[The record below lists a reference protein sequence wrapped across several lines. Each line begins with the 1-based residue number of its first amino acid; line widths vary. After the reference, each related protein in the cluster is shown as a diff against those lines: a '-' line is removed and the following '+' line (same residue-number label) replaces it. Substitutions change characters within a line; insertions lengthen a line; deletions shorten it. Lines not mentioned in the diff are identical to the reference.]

1 MEYWSDQQA
10 EYYDDGGYMGQDMPE
25 YQGDDQTYG
34 GEHYSDEIMNS
45 SPSPAERGTVMSRY
59 SQRYEPLDD
68 IEEYPEDYG
77 QPQPQAFPSHSTF
90 RYGHMPSQNQASFH
104 SLAPRTRFP
113 FHTQQTQFSR
123 AFHNMPGPQQ
133 RNAPPPPLPQP
144 SRHQAGPALFDP
156 AVSQSR
162 VEERTQNS
170 RPEASTSGPQVVGQK
185 IKLRPV
191 SELPDMYRAMF
202 KFGVFN
208 AVQSSCFDDL
218 LHTPENLVR
227 RLPAIFGSALMKKKK
242 IIGSPTGSGKTV
254 LFELAIIKMLT
265 EAGPGSRAKCVYI
278 APTKALCGERYRD
291 WSNKFDALGFKC
303 ESTTPKF
310 GIPHSNDY
318 NDIGCELTGD
328 TVHFGRGVWG
338 EAKNASIIVTTGEKW
353 DSLTRNWSDYSNI
366 LSTIQLFL
374 VDEVHILN
382 ESRGSTLEVVVS
394 RMKIRGSG
402 VRFVVVSATVPNIQD
417 IAAWI
422 GSSGGK
428 GVAKVFEF
436 GEDYRPCKLTRH
448 VIGVP
453 RQKGSNDFVFART
466 LDFKLYNVLQTY
478 SEGKP
483 ILVFVSTRKGV
494 FGTAEQ
500 LQKEF
505 KAAEEKRQKTPWT
518 KPVRI
523 DHTFSDKRLGELAA
537 YGIGVH
543 HAGLTLDDRR
553 AMEELYLKKVLRI
566 MVATSTLAV
575 GVNLP
580 AHTVVI
586 RGVHTFQN
594 NAMVEYSDLDV
605 MQMLGRAGRPQ
616 FDKEGVAIIICE
628 VELEHKY
635 RSLVQGKSIVESSL
649 QNNLA
654 EHLNSEIGLGT
665 ITNVTSAKEWLKQ
678 SFLYQRIQKN
688 PAHYSMNKDAN
699 QSWEEK
705 MDGIVTEGVD
715 SLRKSQLIDEADD
728 DDETLQSTEFGDI
741 MSKFY
746 IRQATMCSIL
756 ALPETVN
763 LRGVLEMISTSEEL
777 AESKLRG
784 SERSVYNKLR
794 KHNDVRFEVKKMEK
808 TSDKVF
814 VLIQAVLGGI
824 PLNDN
829 EYKTGDSQIHL
840 EAFSVFRHLP
850 RIARAVV
857 EVAIA
862 RQRGAQLKYG
872 LELLRCLTAK
882 AWEDRPVALKQL
894 ESIGEKSLKILTERG
909 ITSLAI
915 LRKQDALR
923 LETIL
928 NRRPPFGLQLLSAIR
943 EFPLYSLK
951 VVEQE
956 VQSDGGKNPVKVIL
970 GISCGLA
977 EETPESNASKKKTKP
992 RYTNMTGVLTLTSD
1006 HQFVDFRRIATKSLK
1021 EEKHFDLEVSLDKPS
1036 QSVIVYMV
1044 SESYVGVT
1052 VTKAYKPEI
1061 PSSEYPT
1068 RVTKPSTV
1076 LDMELDGL
1084 EDCPELFSTDD
1095 VDCNG
1100 EIIVKYEP
1108 DPVVVKDLTKP
1119 KPSIT
1124 TAAKLLEK
1132 GNGQKSKPTATEY
1145 LPEPEQLPNG
1155 NYRCNH
1161 SCKDKTACRHLC
1173 CREGLPKPSKPG
1185 KTQAS
1190 TAHISPQPPPPQ
1202 PPAKME
1208 PILARPLPKKYNFKS
1223 KAATS
1228 VKPDRT
1234 LEDLEKLH
1242 KVTNVEGNLNL
1253 PKGHRLKLEPVPSSS
1268 GSATKSKKKRLPTPD
1283 FDIDFTE
1290 IHDEKQDTLK
1300 RRMLVELSDDEDELP
1315 DADQVFDS
1323 LRKGSSK
1330 KRKQLSDSFS
1340 DPDMDALIRDF
1351 PDSTGHD
1358 SVINTRRSPQASPIK
1373 RIKPTREVYRST
1385 DPLFLPSTSDDV
1397 PTNLDSIVNDDDDSE
1412 VEIIDSPRFY
1422 DYDEPLSVPMGID
1435 DFTLDP
1441 RYSQY
1446 TDGSSTTP
1454 ELTMM
1459 SSEDDDVSREMDL
1472 LVTDD
1477 ASARRRGTA
1486 GGSHAWGTASCA
1498 QDDATETVEEK
1509 KQQEQEVVDPM
1520 EEEFARLEAWL
1531 NSSAVEIVP
1540 GYRG

>member
-1 MEYWSDQQA
+1 MEYWNDQQA
-10 EYYDDGGYMGQDMPE
+10 GYYDVGGYMGLDMPE

-34 GEHYSDEIMNS
+34 GEHHSDEIMNS
-45 SPSPAERGTVMSRY
+45 SPSPAERGTGMSRY

-77 QPQPQAFPSHSTF
+77 QPQPQAFPSRPIF
-90 RYGHMPSQNQASFH
+90 RYGQMPGQTEALYTPQPVPRQSFEVQRTNPGFH

-123 AFHNMPGPQQ
+123 AFHNQPGPQQ
-133 RNAPPPPLPQP
+133 RNAPPLPPSQP
-144 SRHQAGPALFDP
+144 PKFHAGPASFDP
-156 AVSQSR
+156 AVAQSR
-162 VEERTQNS
+162 VEERTQDS
-170 RPEASTSGPQVVGQK
+170 QPEASASGPQAGARR

-218 LHTPENLVR
+218 FHTPENLVV
-227 RLPAIFGSALMKKKK
+227 SA
-242 IIGSPTGSGKTV
+242 PTGSGKTV

-265 EAGPGSRAKCVYI
+265 EASPGSRAKCVYI

-303 ESTTPKF
+303 
-310 GIPHSNDY
+310 
-318 NDIGCELTGD
+318 CELTGD

-422 GSSGGK
+422 GSSSGK
-428 GVAKVFEF
+428 GAAKVFEF

-453 RQKGSNDFVFART
+453 RQKGSNDFMFART

-537 YGIGVH
+537 FGIGVH

-553 AMEELYLKKVLRI
+553 AMEELYLKKALRI

-616 FDKEGVAIIICE
+616 FDKEGIAIIICE

-665 ITNVTSAKEWLKQ
+665 ITNVTSAKDWLKQ

-715 SLRKSQLIDEADD
+715 SLRKSELIDEADD
-728 DDETLQSTEFGDI
+728 GDETLQSTEFGDI

-746 IRQATMCSIL
+746 IRQATMSSIL

-777 AESKLRG
+777 ADSKLRG

-794 KHNDVRFEVKKMEK
+794 KHNDVRFEVKKVEK

-840 EAFSVFRHLP
+840 EAFSIFRHLP

-862 RQRGAQLKYG
+862 RRRGAQLKYG

-928 NRRPPFGLQLLSAIR
+928 NRRPPFGLQLLSAVR

-956 VQSDGGKNPVKVIL
+956 LQSDGGKNPVKVML

-1006 HQFVDFRRIATKSLK
+1006 HQFIDFRRIATKSLK

-1036 QSVIVYMV
+1036 QSVIVCMV

-1052 VTKAYKPEI
+1052 VTKAYKPDI

-1100 EIIVKYEP
+1100 EIIVKQDP
-1108 DPVVVKDLTKP
+1108 DAVVVKDLTKP

-1132 GNGQKSKPTATEY
+1132 GN
-1145 LPEPEQLPNG
+1145 
-1155 NYRCNH
+1155 
-1161 SCKDKTACRHLC
+1161 
-1173 CREGLPKPSKPG
+1173 
-1185 KTQAS
+1185 
-1190 TAHISPQPPPPQ
+1190 
-1202 PPAKME
+1202 
-1208 PILARPLPKKYNFKS
+1208 
-1223 KAATS
+1223 
-1228 VKPDRT
+1228 
-1234 LEDLEKLH
+1234 
-1242 KVTNVEGNLNL
+1242 
-1253 PKGHRLKLEPVPSSS
+1253 
-1268 GSATKSKKKRLPTPD
+1268 
-1283 FDIDFTE
+1283 
-1290 IHDEKQDTLK
+1290 
-1300 RRMLVELSDDEDELP
+1300 
-1315 DADQVFDS
+1315 
-1323 LRKGSSK
+1323 
-1330 KRKQLSDSFS
+1330 
-1340 DPDMDALIRDF
+1340 
-1351 PDSTGHD
+1351 
-1358 SVINTRRSPQASPIK
+1358 
-1373 RIKPTREVYRST
+1373 
-1385 DPLFLPSTSDDV
+1385 
-1397 PTNLDSIVNDDDDSE
+1397 
-1412 VEIIDSPRFY
+1412 
-1422 DYDEPLSVPMGID
+1422 
-1435 DFTLDP
+1435 
-1441 RYSQY
+1441 
-1446 TDGSSTTP
+1446 
-1454 ELTMM
+1454 
-1459 SSEDDDVSREMDL
+1459 
-1472 LVTDD
+1472 
-1477 ASARRRGTA
+1477 
-1486 GGSHAWGTASCA
+1486 
-1498 QDDATETVEEK
+1498 
-1509 KQQEQEVVDPM
+1509 
-1520 EEEFARLEAWL
+1520 
-1531 NSSAVEIVP
+1531 
-1540 GYRG
+1540 